1 MSSPVRDWRMAALG
15 GSCSALGTA
24 CLLLVACSSNP
35 PKPGAP
41 PAGSAQSTASIV
53 ETPVASPVPAPPKE
67 QSPSVPASSPWD
79 RLRHRFAMPGCEYS
93 PAVQHW
99 AHLYAQGA
107 NQFSASLSEAM
118 PYLLV
123 VLDQL
128 EQRDLPGEFAFLP
141 YIESTYTP
149 LASSGDRAAG
159 IWQLMPDTAREAGL
173 RITSDYDGRLDIS
186 ASTTAAMDLLQR
198 YQQEFG
204 DWRLANMAFNAGE
217 YGIKQLVGDSKTTRS
232 AKELSRLRVHQGTH
246 DHLAKL
252 LAVACVVSDPQRFH
266 VELPD
271 PDPDDTLALIEFPA
285 PVDLDLAAHLAKIDE
300 QHLRHLNPGLLHA
313 RMPAEGPFHLL
324 VPASRRLVIE
334 QTLGKLPQYAWRE
347 WHEVSLKQPETL
359 SLFASANDLDLSA
372 LVAIN
377 GVAGDASL
385 APGTR
390 LLLPGRAGANSEL
403 VQDLAPPALP
413 ETTPGVVS
421 VHAGDT
427 LWSIARHYGVRVDDL
442 LRWNGLSR
450 TTMLRLGLRLRLSAP
465 DANAGGTSTTAAAPA
480 AR

>member
-1 MSSPVRDWRMAALG
+1 MAALG

-35 PKPGAP
+35 PKPTALPTAP
-41 PAGSAQSTASIV
+41 PLPSAPIV
-53 ETPVASPVPAPPKE
+53 QAPVAPPMPSAKRQPVIP
-67 QSPSVPASSPWD
+67 SSPWD
-79 RLRHRFAMPGCEYS
+79 RLRQRFAMPACDYS

-107 NQFSASLSEAM
+107 NQFSASLSDAM
-118 PYLLV
+118 PFLLV

-128 EQRDLPGEFAFLP
+128 EQHDMPGEFAFLP

-173 RITSDYDGRLDIS
+173 RITSDYDGRLDIT
-186 ASTTAAMDLLQR
+186 ASTDAALGLLQH
-198 YQQEFG
+198 YQQEFS
-204 DWRLANMAFNAGE
+204 DWRLADMAFNAGE
-217 YGIKQLVGDSKTTRS
+217 YGIKQLVGDNKVTRS
-232 AKELSRLRVHQGTH
+232 AAELGRLHAHPGTH
-246 DHLAKL
+246 QHLAKL
-252 LAVACVVSDPQRFH
+252 LALACVVSDPQRFH

-300 QHLRHLNPGLLHA
+300 QRLRHLNPGLLHA

-324 VPASRRLVIE
+324 VPASRRLAIE
-334 QTLGKLPQYAWRE
+334 QTLGKLPQYAWRD
-347 WHEVSLKQPETL
+347 WHEVSLKQTENL

-372 LVAIN
+372 LMAIN
-377 GVAGDASL
+377 SVAGDASL

-390 LLLPGRAGANSEL
+390 LLLPGHTGANSEL
-403 VQDLAPPALP
+403 VQDLTPPAPL
-413 ETTPGVVS
+413 ESAPGVLS

-427 LWSIARHYGVRVDDL
+427 LWSIAHHYGLRVDDL

-450 TTMLRLGLRLRLSAP
+450 TTTLRLGLRLRLNAP
-465 DANAGGTSTTAAAPA
+465 DADAGGTPTAAAAPA
-480 AR
+480 AH